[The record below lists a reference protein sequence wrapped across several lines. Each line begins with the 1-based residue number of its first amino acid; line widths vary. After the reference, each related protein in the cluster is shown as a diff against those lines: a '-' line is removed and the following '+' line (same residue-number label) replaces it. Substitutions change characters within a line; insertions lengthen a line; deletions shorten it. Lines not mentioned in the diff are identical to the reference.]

1 MKKKF
6 YKIMY
11 ILFGKYWFNS
21 NFPVFGAISKK
32 VRSYWFKKI
41 NKVNG
46 KVNIER
52 KANFGTNIVMGNNS
66 GIGINSYVQNDVTIG
81 SNVMIGPDV
90 LIYTINHSYK
100 KENVLIIKQGVN
112 KKKVKIGDNVWIGTR
127 VIILPGVTI
136 GNNVVIGAGSVV
148 TKDIPDNVL
157 AVGNPCIVKK
167 KIGSGTNEITNCNN

>member
-21 NFPVFGAISKK
+21 NFPVLGAISKK
-32 VRSYWFKKI
+32 FRSYWFKKI

-66 GIGINSYVQNDVTIG
+66 GIGINSYVQDNVIIG

-90 LIYTINHSYK
+90 LIYTINHNYE

-136 GNNVVIGAGSVV
+136 GNNVVIASGSVV
-148 TKDIPDNVL
+148 TKDVPDNV
-157 AVGNPCIVKK
+157 VVGGNPA
-167 KIGSGTNEITNCNN
+167 KIIKNVE